1 MGDEGFKKADRTN
14 LLIDFQNRMRSGDV
28 KSVDGYVDLLEQK
41 GYAKHAMTVT
51 VNNDGFERV
60 VERLQR

>member
-1 MGDEGFKKADRTN
+1 
-14 LLIDFQNRMRSGDV
+14 MRSGEV
-28 KSVDGYVDLLEQK
+28 KSVDAYIDLLEQK